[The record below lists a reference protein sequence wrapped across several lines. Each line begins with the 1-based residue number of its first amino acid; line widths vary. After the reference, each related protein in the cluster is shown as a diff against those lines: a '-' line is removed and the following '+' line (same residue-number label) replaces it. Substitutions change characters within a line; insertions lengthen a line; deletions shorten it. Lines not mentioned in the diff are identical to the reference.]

1 MVSRIFLKST
11 FILLLFFTVSCNLER
26 EVAIDLPSY
35 DTQKIVECYLEPGQ
49 PFRLLLSNSNS
60 YFDPLPGQDDI
71 FEFLE
76 EILEKDADVRIR
88 FNGEE
93 IVLSNNL
100 SLDLNTLK
108 IYNYV
113 SDQIVPQDYTST
125 FNLEIL
131 LKDGTT
137 ITASTN
143 ILQPIPIDSIALEFD
158 RDSMARTLIYIKD
171 DKSVPRFYRRTL
183 HFVSLDSI
191 PAQDFLADNSI
202 VDNGLLVFGSGFQS
216 NLGEDI
222 INTIYTI
229 DKPYF
234 DYLVSIRSSI
244 AANGNP
250 FAQPG
255 VIFSNVSGT
264 AGALGIFTGLSY
276 DRRVTR
282 VE

>member
-1 MVSRIFLKST
+1 MIFNNYLK
-11 FILLLFFTVSCNLER
+11 FGLLALAFFMIACNLER

-35 DTQKIVECYLEPGQ
+35 DTQRIVECYLEPGQ

-60 YFDPLPGQDDI
+60 YFDPLPSEDDL
-71 FEFLE
+71 FTFLDQ
-76 EILEKDADVRIR
+76 ILEKDADVRIKY
-88 FNGEE
+88 NGQE
-93 IVLSNNL
+93 IILANNI

-113 SDQIVPQDYTST
+113 SDQLVPLDYSNH
-125 FNLEIL
+125 FDLEIVL
-131 LKDGTT
+131 SDGKT
-137 ITASTN
+137 ILSRTK
-143 ILQPIPIDSIALEFD
+143 IIEPIPIDSIALEFD
-158 RDSMARTLIYIKD
+158 RDSMARTLVYLKD
-171 DKSVPRFYRRTL
+171 DKSVPRYYRRTL
-183 HFVSLDSI
+183 HFVSLDSV

-202 VDNGLLVFGSGFQS
+202 VANGRIVFGSGFQS

-234 DYLVSIRSSI
+234 DFLVSIRSSI

-255 VIFSNVSGT
+255 VIFSNVSGS
-264 AGALGIFTGLSY
+264 AGAIGIFTGLSY

>member
-1 MVSRIFLKST
+1 MSSRIFLKLS
-11 FILLLFFTVSCNLER
+11 FLLLLFTAVGCNLER
-26 EVAIDLPSY
+26 EVTIDLPSY

-125 FNLEIL
+125 FDLEIL
-131 LKDGTT
+131 LSDGTT
-137 ITASTN
+137 ITSSTK
-143 ILQPIPIDSIALEFD
+143 ILAPIPIDSIALEFD

-183 HFVSLDSI
+183 HLVSLDSV